1 MNLESQVNAVKTE
14 YARIKTELRK
24 KIVGNDDVIEGILTC
39 LLCNGHA
46 LLEGPPGLGKTS
58 IIKSLGEALHLR
70 FSRIQFTPDLMP
82 ADIIGTRIVMES
94 EQGGK
99 RFFQFHEG
107 PIFAN
112 IILADEIN
120 RATPKTQ
127 SALLESMQEAKV
139 TTGRD
144 EMTLPKPF
152 LVLATQNPIEM
163 EGTYPLPEAQLD
175 RFFFKLIMSSPTK
188 DELMEIVDK
197 TTAEDQPNIEPV
209 VTEAHILELQKL
221 VRMVPVS
228 SEVKGYALKL
238 VMATHADA
246 ADAIEQTKKYV
257 RYGAS
262 PRALQSIILAAKTR
276 ALFQGRVSVSYD
288 DVRHAVK
295 PCMRHRIILNFEG
308 EAEGI
313 TTEHMMDFL
322 LAGVQPE

>member
-1 MNLESQVNAVKTE
+1 MELESQVASVNTE

-24 KIVGNDDVIEGILTC
+24 KIVGNDAVIEGILTC

-82 ADIIGTRIVMES
+82 ADIIGTRMVMES
-94 EQGGK
+94 EGGGR

-107 PIFAN
+107 PVFAN
-112 IILADEIN
+112 IVLADEIN

-127 SALLESMQEAKV
+127 SALLEAMQEGKV
-139 TTGRD
+139 TVGRD
-144 EMTLPKPF
+144 EMPLPQPF

-175 RFFFKLIMSSPTK
+175 RFFFKLIMPAPTK

-197 TTAEDQPNIEPV
+197 TTSGEVQRIEPV
-209 VTEAHILELQKL
+209 ITEARIQELQAL
-221 VRMVPVS
+221 VRMVPVATQ
-228 SEVKGYALKL
+228 VKTYALRL
-238 VMATHADA
+238 VMATHPEA
-246 ADAIEQTKKYV
+246 AEAIEETRKYI

-262 PRALQSIILAAKTR
+262 PRGLQSIVLAAKTR
-276 ALFQGRVSVSYD
+276 ALFQGRVSVSFD
-288 DVRHAVK
+288 DVRRVTTA
-295 PCMRHRIILNFEG
+295 CLRHRIILNFEG

-313 TTEHMMDFL
+313 TTEKMMGFL
-322 LAGVQPE
+322 LNAIQPE

>member
-1 MNLESQVNAVKTE
+1 MELESRVESIKTD
-14 YARIKTELRK
+14 YARIKNELRK
-24 KIVGNDDVIEGILTC
+24 KIVGNDEVIEGILTC

-94 EQGGK
+94 EQGGR

-107 PIFAN
+107 PVFAN

-127 SALLESMQEAKV
+127 SALLEAMQEGKV
-139 TTGRD
+139 TVGRD
-144 EMTLPKPF
+144 DMKLPQPF

-175 RFFFKLIMSSPTK
+175 RFFFKLIMPSPSK

-197 TTAEDQPNIEPV
+197 TTSGEQPEIEPV
-209 VTEAHILELQKL
+209 MTEAHILELQKL

-228 SEVKGYALKL
+228 HEVKQYALRL
-238 VMATHADA
+238 VMATHAEA
-246 ADAIEQTKKYV
+246 ADAIDQTKKYV

-262 PRALQSIILAAKTR
+262 PRALQSIVLAAKTR
-276 ALFQGRVSVSYD
+276 ALFQGRVSVSFD
-288 DVRHAVK
+288 DVRKVTA

-313 TTEHMMDFL
+313 TTEHMMGFL
-322 LAGVQPE
+322 LASVQPE